1 MPGYCLFKLCIRRNF
16 IKKIVKSPNIGI
28 NLNLCRSC
36 RRLSNF
42 PPAAKLRRNVEL
54 CCFTPPANEDMLQY
68 VECGMHISVACE
80 IPAEYLLRMAYDD
93 ECNSQQRP
101 NLLFGCLPAASDLK
115 NAFVLVQISRFQQ
128 VIGAFTL
135 QAPTETAKVRAGL
148 SEKTDLLLLFCAS
161 SQHLG
166 SQSCLDFSHQ
176 LFSVYYAFSFLTT
189 HFEYPYFTSHSI
201 CVLSSSRSL
210 L

>member
-1 MPGYCLFKLCIRRNF
+1 ML
-16 IKKIVKSPNIGI
+16 
-28 NLNLCRSC
+28 SC
-36 RRLSNF
+36 AVLL
-42 PPAAKLRRNVEL
+42 P
-54 CCFTPPANEDMLQY
+54 PPANEDLLQY
-68 VECGMHISVACE
+68 MECGMHISVACE

-148 SEKTDLLLLFCAS
+148 GETTGLFLSLFFCVAFH
-161 SQHLG
+161 QG
-166 SQSCLDFSHQ
+166 SG
-176 LFSVYYAFSFLTT
+176 VA
-189 HFEYPYFTSHSI
+189 I
-201 CVLSSSRSL
+201 IV
-210 L
+210 